1 MRRPYANS
9 DGDSGIANYE
19 ITGSAIIIEFVDA
32 KSRYVY
38 DHTKPG
44 PEHVKAM
51 MTLAKQ
57 GRGLATYINQHVGSS
72 YARKIPM

>member
-9 DGDSGIANYE
+9 AGDSGISNYE
-19 ITGSAIIIEFVDA
+19 ITGSAIILEFVDA
-32 KSRYVY
+32 KYRYVY
-38 DHTKPG
+38 DDIKPG

-51 MTLAKQ
+51 KALAKQ

-72 YARKIPM
+72 YARKVPL

>member
-1 MRRPYANS
+1 MRKPYANS

-32 KSRYVY
+32 KYRYVY
-38 DHTKPG
+38 DATRPG

-51 MTLAKQ
+51 KTLAKQ
-57 GRGLATYINQHVGSS
+57 GRGLATYINQHVGTS
-72 YARKIPM
+72 YARRVPL

>member
-9 DGDSGIANYE
+9 DGGSGISNYE
-19 ITGSAIIIEFVDA
+19 ILGSAIIIEFVHA
-32 KSRYVY
+32 KYRYVY
-38 DHTKPG
+38 DNTRPG

-57 GRGLATYINQHVGSS
+57 GRGLATYINQHVGTS
-72 YARKIPM
+72 YARRIAL

>member
-9 DGDSGIANYE
+9 DGDSGISNYE

-32 KSRYVY
+32 KYRYVY
-38 DHTKPG
+38 NSAKPG
-44 PEHVKAM
+44 HEHVQAM

-57 GRGLATYINQHVGSS
+57 GRGLATYINQHVGPS
-72 YARKIPM
+72 YARKVPL

>member
-9 DGDSGIANYE
+9 DGDSGINNYE
-19 ITGSAIIIEFVDA
+19 ILGSAIIIEFVNA
-32 KSRYVY
+32 KYRYVY
-38 DHTKPG
+38 DSTKPG
-44 PEHVKAM
+44 PEHVRTM

-72 YARKIPM
+72 YARRVPL

>member
-9 DGDSGIANYE
+9 DGYSGISNYE

-32 KSRYVY
+32 KYRYVY
-38 DHTKPG
+38 DNARPG

-57 GRGLATYINQHVGSS
+57 GLG
-72 YARKIPM
+72 

>member
-19 ITGSAIIIEFVDA
+19 IVGSAIIIEFVDA
-32 KSRYVY
+32 KYRYVY
-38 DHTKPG
+38 DSARPG

-51 MTLAKQ
+51 MTLARQ

-72 YARKIPM
+72 YARKIPL